1 MNFPLKVI
9 IQGKGPET
17 LDKNSYV
24 AAGGEGTVCRK
35 GGTAYKI
42 YHDPKKM
49 IAIKKIQELSSLK
62 SFANILCPQDIVL
75 DAKTSTPVGFTMPF
89 VDKTDFLCRAFN
101 KGYKQDNGITDQA
114 VVALVKNIQETI
126 KNVHKNG
133 ILIVDLNELNLLVDS
148 ATYETA
154 YFIDVDS
161 WQTATYKATALMES
175 VRDRFMVPGQ
185 FNEGTDWFSFAIV
198 SFEVYTGFHPYQK
211 GQHPN
216 YKPKDWSAR
225 MDAGISVFHPEV
237 TLSDVWKGA
246 LTVIPKPHLEWYKR
260 VFHKKERTGPP
271 LPEGTL
277 LVGTIQ
283 PVMVAGNAS
292 FEVTKLFSYKEKILG
307 HFYYNGLNYVITEHG
322 IYQSDRLART
332 FNKKYRKMSLAAV
345 SGYDP
350 VFVHKEGST
359 VYFEDM
365 AGTQIGLVAAADA
378 MQYGGRIY
386 TIYNGKMTENTF
398 RNMGKKVLHLTKEVS
413 NIFEPATKLFPGVAV
428 QDILSKCWLAIPYAE
443 GKCASIAIPELNG
456 ERILDA
462 KCDGAICILI
472 SEKAGKYKRTVLHF
486 NDKVNAYSIRVEDD
500 VAYEGVNFTYL
511 SSGVCV
517 HVPSDSMV
525 ELFRDNSKVKTVAN
539 PPFTTDMKLSNDVT
553 SVLFVNDTGLY
564 TVKLK

>member
-1 MNFPLKVI
+1 MNFPYKIAVK
-9 IQGKGPET
+9 GKGTET
-17 LDKNSYV
+17 LTKGDYI
-24 AAGGEGTVCRK
+24 AAGGEGTVCQK

-42 YHDPKKM
+42 YHDPKRM
-49 IAIKKIQELSSLK
+49 ISVGKITELQCLAHLK
-62 SFANILCPQDIVL
+62 NVLGPRDILL
-75 DAKTSTPVGFTMPF
+75 DAKTNTPVGFTMPYIH
-89 VDKTDFLCRAFN
+89 KTEFLTRLFA
-101 KGYKQDNGITDQA
+101 KGFKQDNNISPQMVVELVRAMQTTVSDIHKEKILVVDMNEMNFLTDEA
-114 VVALVKNIQETI
+114 YAIP
-126 KNVHKNG
+126 
-133 ILIVDLNELNLLVDS
+133 
-148 ATYETA
+148 

-161 WQTATYKATALMES
+161 YQTPSHKATALMET
-175 VRDRFMVPGQ
+175 VRDRQAPKNQ

-198 SFEVYTGFHPYQK
+198 SFQLYMGYHPYVK
-211 GQHPN
+211 GKHSK
-216 YKPKDWSAR
+216 YLPKDWSDR
-225 MDAGISVFHPEV
+225 MDQNVSIFDPSV
-237 TLSDVWKGA
+237 TLADVWKDFS
-246 LTVIPKPHLEWYKR
+246 VIPKPHLEWYKR

-322 IYQSDRLART
+322 IYQSDRIART

-345 SGYDP
+345 PGFDP

-359 VYFEDM
+359 TYFEDLK
-365 AGTQIGLVAAADA
+365 GIQIGVIAAADA

-386 TIYNGKMTENTF
+386 TVYNGKMTENTF
-398 RNMGKKVLHLTKEVS
+398 RNMGSKVLHLTKEVS

-428 QDILSKCWLAIPYAE
+428 QDILGKCWLSIPYAE
-443 GKCASIAIPELNG
+443 GKCASIAIPELDG
-456 ERILDA
+456 DRILDA
-462 KCDGAICILI
+462 KFEGAICILI
-472 SEKAGKYKRTVLHF
+472 SEKSGKYKRTVLHF

-500 VAYEGVNFTYL
+500 VAYEGVSFTYL